1 MEPYEFLLIE
11 KTGCDVITITMSRF
25 TEFQLGLGLGDI
37 IWGLYEVGLFWYGCK
52 VGVFVGKLYV
62 ACSKFGLFR
71 LDTIWGLDQV
81 RQTSRANIMG
91 EYPSKHFKPV
101 PHF

>member
-37 IWGLYEVGLFWYGCK
+37 IGAYTKLAYFGTDARWGSL
-52 VGVFVGKLYV
+52 
-62 ACSKFGLFR
+62 
-71 LDTIWGLDQV
+71 
-81 RQTSRANIMG
+81 
-91 EYPSKHFKPV
+91 
-101 PHF
+101 